1 MARPA
6 LLCNSFQACPL
17 CPCRRNR
24 RPAHRAPGRRCAQ
37 AVRASAMGTR
47 AVLQAF
53 ERYQRERVAF
63 AAGVVEMAKG
73 PQVPPCAPQ
82 PQRTPSRAPYLCA
95 LVL

>member
-1 MARPA
+1 
-6 LLCNSFQACPL
+6 
-17 CPCRRNR
+17 
-24 RPAHRAPGRRCAQ
+24 
-37 AVRASAMGTR
+37 MGTR